1 MKERRS
7 NMHSKQLQA
16 YQSVEKVTLPAR
28 EMEANVLTRAALKLK
43 NCQKDWDSQEREIK
57 LDEALKFNQRVWSI
71 FQAEVG
77 NPTNPLPT
85 KLKLDFLRL
94 SAFVDKRI
102 FEVMAQPTVE
112 KLSILIAINENI
124 AAGLRQSI

>member
-1 MKERRS
+1 MY
-7 NMHSKQLQA
+7 SKQLQA
-16 YQSVEKVTLPAR
+16 YQSVEKATLPAR

-77 NPTNPLPT
+77 NPANPLPT

-102 FEVMAQPTVE
+102 FEVMAQPAVE

-124 AAGLRQSI
+124 AAGLRQST

>member
-1 MKERRS
+1 
-7 NMHSKQLQA
+7 MHSKQLQA
-16 YQSVEKVTLPAR
+16 YQSVEKATLPPR

-43 NCQKDWDSQEREIK
+43 NCQKDWDSQERKLK
-57 LDEALKFNQRVWSI
+57 LDEALKFNQRIWSI

-77 NPTNPLPT
+77 NPANPLPT

-102 FEVMAQPTVE
+102 FEVMAQPAVE

-124 AAGLRQSI
+124 AAGLRQST